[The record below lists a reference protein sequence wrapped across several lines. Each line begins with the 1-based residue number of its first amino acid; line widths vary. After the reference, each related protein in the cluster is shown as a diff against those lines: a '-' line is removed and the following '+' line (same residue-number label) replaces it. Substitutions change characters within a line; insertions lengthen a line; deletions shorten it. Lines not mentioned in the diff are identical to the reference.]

1 MHLKDF
7 LTRFARANH
16 RITLPTL
23 LTIVRI
29 VFTPFIV
36 AAMIYQQWGIA
47 FILFVIAAVTDLLD
61 GFLARVL
68 DQKTLLGAC
77 LDPVADK
84 ILTLSV
90 FTTLAFV
97 QSPLFSIPTWFVIIM
112 LAKELVLLGGAGIV
126 YLICGT
132 LQVRPLPLGKA
143 AMFAQVVFI
152 IWVFACY
159 FFKWVPVKTY
169 WAMLYGVLG
178 IVLLALIQYI
188 TFGIEQLRQCR

>member
-1 MHLKDF
+1 MHLKD
-7 LTRFARANH
+7 LLARFARTNH

-29 VFTPFIV
+29 VLTPFIIT
-36 AAMIYQQWGIA
+36 AMIYQQWGIA

-90 FTTLAFV
+90 FATLAFV
-97 QSPLFSIPTWFVIIM
+97 QSPLFSIPTWFVAIM
-112 LAKELVLLGGAGIV
+112 LLKELVLLFGAGIV
-126 YLICGT
+126 YLICGQ
-132 LQVRPLPLGKA
+132 LQVRPLILGKV
-143 AMFAQVVFI
+143 AMFMQVIFI
-152 IWVFACY
+152 IWLFACY
-159 FFKWVPVKTY
+159 FFKWVPMRTY
-169 WAMLYGVLG
+169 WVMLVTVLCV
-178 IVLLALIQYI
+178 VLLALVQYAL
-188 TFGIEQLRQCR
+188 FGVSQLRRCR